1 MTKYY
6 YVYILTN
13 KRHTVLYT
21 GVTSDLARRIWE
33 HKNKT
38 DRVSEF
44 TKKYNCDKLVYYDY
58 GQSVNEAIG
67 REKQIKSWSRKR
79 KIDLINKFN
88 PEWKD
93 LSEGLLGVTKQSH
106 GLPRDPHGRP
116 ITASL
121 GMTLIIE
128 SPVKNFNDICFP
140 LILKLNI

>member
-21 GVTSDLARRIWE
+21 GVTSDLVRRIWE

-44 TKKYNCDKLVYYDY
+44 TKKYNCDQLVYYDY
-58 GQSVNEAIG
+58 GQSINEAIG

-88 PEWKD
+88 LKWKD
-93 LSEGLLGVTKQSH
+93 L
-106 GLPRDPHGRP
+106 
-116 ITASL
+116 
-121 GMTLIIE
+121 
-128 SPVKNFNDICFP
+128 
-140 LILKLNI
+140 